1 MFYTKSNI
9 DTRKISDY
17 SLLAGLHCQS
27 VLTDR
32 FSTASELFHLRDSF
46 ACKLLV
52 PSRCGRA
59 GEGHLRVCWGRTSLS
74 TLFRSATIEWSKE
87 KKEFSKSEILNGY
100 KWMKQ
105 NLVIPL

>member
-1 MFYTKSNI
+1 MFYTKSDI

-74 TLFRSATIEWSKE
+74 TFFRSATIIFYTLA
-87 KKEFSKSEILNGY
+87 EF
-100 KWMKQ
+100 
-105 NLVIPL
+105 